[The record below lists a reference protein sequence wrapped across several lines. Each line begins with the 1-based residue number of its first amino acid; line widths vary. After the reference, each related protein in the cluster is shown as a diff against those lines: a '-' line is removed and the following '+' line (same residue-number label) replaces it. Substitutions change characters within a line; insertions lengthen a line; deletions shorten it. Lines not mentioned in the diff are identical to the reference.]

1 MTATAGYSGTPLAKK
16 LGMKPGMTVAVVGF
30 LDDYAEL
37 VVPVPEGVELISLGA
52 SDAQLPIATLL
63 NSRVSARI
71 DTLPNG
77 RVSASKTDILH
88 IFTNSRDELFRL
100 LDEARDVIRQDGM
113 IWVSWYKKAAKLPT
127 EITEDTIR
135 DAALPM
141 GLVDVKVCAVDEKWS
156 GLKLVIRK
164 ENRK

>member
-1 MTATAGYSGTPLAKK
+1 MTTGYSGTPLAKK
-16 LGMKPGMTVAVVGF
+16 LGIKQGMCVVVVDGPEDYTDLIAPIPDAVK
-30 LDDYAEL
+30 
-37 VVPVPEGVELISLGA
+37 ITNSLQK
-52 SDAQLPIATLL
+52 DA
-63 NSRVSARI
+63 
-71 DTLPNG
+71 
-77 RVSASKTDILH
+77 DILH
-88 IFTNSRDELFRL
+88 LFTNSRNGLFNGL
-100 LDEARDVIRQDGM
+100 ATAKHHIKQNGS

-135 DAALPM
+135 AAAFPL

>member
-1 MTATAGYSGTPLAKK
+1 MSTTGYSGTPLAKK
-16 LGMKPGMTVAVVGF
+16 LGIKPGMTVAVVGF
-30 LDDYAEL
+30 SGDYSEL
-37 VVPVPEGVELISLGA
+37 VDPFPDEVAVA
-52 SDAQLPIATLL
+52 AF
-63 NSRVSARI
+63 
-71 DTLPNG
+71 DTLPDG
-77 RVSASKTDILH
+77 RVSASAVDVLH
-88 IFTNSRDELFRL
+88 LFTNSRDELFRV
-100 LDEARDVIRQDGM
+100 LDEARDAIKQDGM

-164 ENRK
+164 ELRN